1 MKKISPTLAL
11 SLSVVIFI
19 FGMGTGYYFTPEYDE
34 MSSKSQMDLG
44 TADRFVDQR
53 YLNAMIAHHR
63 GAMLLAD
70 QIAVLTSR
78 PQLQALAAEI
88 NENEPKLIAELYSWK
103 KNWYADTRPVKDPI
117 VANLGTADDTVD
129 LRFLNALIAHHEAG
143 IQMTQEIRSKSSRKE
158 VLDNADAVEN
168 FLQTTLVTLKQN
180 RAEWFS
186 I

>member
-1 MKKISPTLAL
+1 M
-11 SLSVVIFI
+11 
-19 FGMGTGYYFTPEYDE
+19 
-34 MSSKSQMDLG
+34 
-44 TADRFVDQR
+44 
-53 YLNAMIAHHR
+53 
-63 GAMLLAD
+63 
-70 QIAVLTSR
+70 
-78 PQLQALAAEI
+78 QALAAEI